1 MKLWDR
7 SQKLIFALKG
17 LPISYKPASI
27 IGFNDCICYIHSY
40 TVHCESALKCL

>member
-17 LPISYKPASI
+17 LPINYKPASI
-27 IGFNDCICYIHSY
+27 IGFDDCICSS
-40 TVHCESALKCL
+40 TVTQCTVNQL